1 MRGKIGKIASKLL
14 KLLTATEST
23 KPCYNSLQL
32 GELIYAIV
40 SARSEF
46 GLKWFTEGNL
56 SRTSYFTGVYFYFR
70 SLLNYADSLAAMGS
84 RNFSN
89 LEAYK
94 SKIPENV
101 YVNVTLSS

>member
-1 MRGKIGKIASKLL
+1 MVYWRQFIPNFDLD
-14 KLLTATEST
+14 
-23 KPCYNSLQL
+23 
-32 GELIYAIV
+32 
-40 SARSEF
+40 
-46 GLKWFTEGNL
+46 FT
-56 SRTSYFTGVYFYFR
+56 VYFYFR
-70 SLLNYADSLAAMGS
+70 SLIRILNYADSLAAMGS